1 MDCSTK
7 AKEMK
12 TSKTFNIYFWLK
24 TVARKQNGNLPIYV
38 RIAVDGKRADISVKR
53 DVNAR
58 DWNKKAGRM
67 NPRLKHAKLLNDYLD
82 QIYNDLL
89 DCHRQLQ
96 HDRLTITAQSIKQRF
111 LGVDK
116 PVSTLRELI
125 VHHQKN
131 ELLKLA
137 LGTAKN
143 YAATEK
149 YLSRFVKERFRL
161 SDVSL
166 SVVDY
171 TFIIDFE
178 NYLRTTPSLRKCQP
192 LNNNGI
198 MKHMERFQKMV
209 NVGVRFGW
217 LKKNP
222 FLLYQLKFEEYDSD
236 FLEAEEI
243 EVLKSFDF
251 KDNSV
256 ALVRDLFLFSCYTG
270 LSYIEVKNLK
280 QDSIVKGFDG
290 EDWISVR
297 RKKTNTP
304 VRVPLLKEAQE
315 ILKKYANHPRE
326 NETILLPIFSNQKV
340 NAHLKTIAKKIKL
353 NKHLTYHV
361 ARHTFATTITLLN
374 DVPLETVSKLLGHTK
389 LSTTQKYARVVEK
402 KISSDFQKL
411 KMTMALNEK
420 NKPTSEEVFGH
431 LRVIK

>member
-1 MDCSTK
+1 
-7 AKEMK
+7 MK

-24 TVARKQNGNLPIYV
+24 TVARKENGNLPIYV

-53 DVNAR
+53 NIDER

-67 NPRLKHAKLLNDYLD
+67 NPRLKHSRVLNDYLD
-82 QIYNDLL
+82 QVYNGLL

-96 HDRLTITAQSIKQRF
+96 LDKHIITSQSIKQRY
-111 LGVDK
+111 LGIDK
-116 PVSTLRELI
+116 PVSTLIELI
-125 VHHQKN
+125 EHHQKN
-131 ELLKLA
+131 ELMKLA
-137 LGTAKN
+137 PGTAKN

-171 TFIIDFE
+171 AFIVDFE

-243 EVLKSFDF
+243 GVLRSFEFEDY
-251 KDNSV
+251 SA

-270 LSYIEVKNLK
+270 LSYIEVKNLNEA
-280 QDSIVKGFDG
+280 SIVKGFDG

-304 VRVPLLKEAQE
+304 VRVPLLEEAKQ
-315 ILKKYANHPRE
+315 ILKKYSNHPRQ
-326 NETILLPIFSNQKV
+326 NEAVLLPVFSNQKI
-340 NAHLKTIAKKIKL
+340 NAYLKAIAKKIGL

-402 KISSDFQKL
+402 KISKDFQKL
-411 KMTMALNEK
+411 KMTMAMNER
-420 NKPTSEEVFGH
+420 NKPTSEKGFGH
-431 LRVIK
+431 LRLIK